1 MPTARLS
8 IGLDPHFTSTIM
20 AQHGKQWTAW
30 RTMENNGM
38 ITLYADGLVGLPER
52 LARDAS
58 LAQVPKHPIN
68 CKTKETAPK
77 AD

>member
-1 MPTARLS
+1 L
-8 IGLDPHFTSTIM
+8 
-20 AQHGKQWTAW
+20 
-30 RTMENNGM
+30 ENNGM